1 MIINRKHLSMT
12 ESLEYVGDK
21 KDSEVE
27 VRKFIKKFVKMKP
40 EKVREIR
47 KKLEEL
53 DLIKMTS
60 EYIVKII
67 DLMPENSESL
77 NKIFTDISLNE
88 DETKKILETIEE
100 FR

>member
-1 MIINRKHLSMT
+1 MT

-21 KDSEVE
+21 KDSEIE
-27 VRKFIKKFVKMKP
+27 VRKFMKKFVKIKP
-40 EKVREIR
+40 EKAREIR
-47 KKLEEL
+47 KKFNEL
-53 DLIKMTS
+53 DLIKMKS

-88 DETKKILETIEE
+88 DETKKILETIGE

>member
-1 MIINRKHLSMT
+1 MIISRKHLSMT

-40 EKVREIR
+40 EKAGEIR
-47 KKLEEL
+47 EKLKEL
-53 DLIKMTS
+53 DLIKMKS
-60 EYIVKII
+60 EYVVKII

>member
-1 MIINRKHLSMT
+1 MIISRKHLSMT
-12 ESLEYVGDK
+12 ESLEYAGDK

-40 EKVREIR
+40 EKAGEIR
-47 KKLEEL
+47 EKLKEL
-53 DLIKMTS
+53 DLIKMKS
-60 EYIVKII
+60 EYVVKII

>member
-1 MIINRKHLSMT
+1 MIISKKHLSMT

-40 EKVREIR
+40 EKAGEIR
-47 KKLEEL
+47 EKLKEL
-53 DLIKMTS
+53 DLIKMKS
-60 EYIVKII
+60 EYVVKII

>member
-1 MIINRKHLSMT
+1 MIISRKHLSMT

-40 EKVREIR
+40 EKAGEIR
-47 KKLEEL
+47 EKLKEL
-53 DLIKMTS
+53 DLIKMKS
-60 EYIVKII
+60 EYVVKII

-77 NKIFTDISLNE
+77 NKIFTDVSLNE

>member
-21 KDSEVE
+21 KDSEEE
-27 VRKFIKKFVKMKP
+27 VKKFIKKFVKMKP
-40 EKVREIR
+40 EKAKEIR
-47 KKLEEL
+47 NKLEKL
-53 DLIKMTS
+53 DLIKMKS
-60 EYIVKII
+60 EYIVKIT
-67 DLMPENSESL
+67 DLMPENSEGL
-77 NKIFTDISLNE
+77 NKIFTDVSLNE

>member
-1 MIINRKHLSMT
+1 MIISRKHLSMT

-40 EKVREIR
+40 EKAGEIR
-47 KKLEEL
+47 EKLKEL
-53 DLIKMTS
+53 DLIKMKS